1 VQRCDVGKT
10 LERLWDIR
18 EKPPCGGLRKVVV
31 ELGKEWVQKGILDGC
46 ALSGLEG
53 ALDDSPPPRAIIV
66 GRGGL
71 VRVECSEVVLPGLP
85 KSSVEHIRIATE
97 SMLSGDASIGSPNR
111 LSQMKERACGVKEQ
125 ALERHGSVPGLGGHA
140 AGALTAFAR
149 VIRRG
154 FWLGRDVSRDLVFV
168 LAFFAER
175 ASDIVIA
182 ADHPGFGVA
191 GSEES
196 ERDKCDEPF
205 HNGRVSV
212 WRVTAV
218 VVKTNPLV
226 ERI

>member
-1 VQRCDVGKT
+1 MERCDFGKT
-10 LERLWDIR
+10 LERLWDVR
-18 EKPPCGGLRKVVV
+18 EKSPCGGLRKMVVQ
-31 ELGKEWVQKGILDGC
+31 LSKKGVQKGILDGRE
-46 ALSGLEG
+46 LDGLEG
-53 ALDDSPPPRAIIV
+53 AFDDSPPPRTIIV

-71 VRVECSEVVLPGLP
+71 GRVECSEVVLPGLP
-85 KSSVEHIRIATE
+85 KGSFERVRIAAE
-97 SMLSGDASIGSPNR
+97 SMLSRDASIGRTNR
-111 LSQMKERACGVKEQ
+111 LSQMKESACGVKEK

-140 AGALTAFAR
+140 AVALTAFAR
-149 VIRRG
+149 VIRCG
-154 FWLGRDVSRDLVFV
+154 FWLGRDVSRDLVFG

-175 ASDIVIA
+175 TSDVISA
-182 ADHPGFGVA
+182 AHHPRFGVA
-191 GSEES
+191 GGEES